1 MESKYL
7 ETCIRG
13 WHSGKKKRSVCVVV
27 FLETNSLS
35 LYFSKATLCDK
46 LKTNK
51 QSWPFTTKHLRS
63 GVQSANVTAEKSK
76 FYCSSPRTVDI
87 LWKLC
92 QQDLPKNWS
101 NGAKKKR
108 NHGYTLYIFTIIVS
122 VWSILNRF
130 RFLLLELEELWLIRF
145 LLYKY

>member
-1 MESKYL
+1 MARKIE
-7 ETCIRG
+7 
-13 WHSGKKKRSVCVVV
+13 VCVLLFFWRLIHFHCIFQKRRCVI
-27 FLETNSLS
+27 NW
-35 LYFSKATLCDK
+35 KQ
-46 LKTNK
+46 TNK
-51 QSWPFTTKHLRS
+51 QSWPFTTKHLRNS
-63 GVQSANVTAEKSK
+63 VQSTNVKAEKSK

-92 QQDLPKNWS
+92 QQDLQKNWS

-108 NHGYTLYIFTIIVS
+108 NHGYTLYIFTIILS